1 MKTKDAIKITHTL
14 GKPSK
19 MPGFSYGLPAQECKT
34 GSKLAKKPGSTCFG
48 CYALKGCYR
57 FKAFKTASYKRLE
70 ALKNPLWVKAMAAQ
84 ISSKKSKYF
93 RWHDSGDVQDLK
105 HLAKIF
111 KVAKLTPGVQHWLPT
126 REAWTQAYQDRA
138 PKNLVI
144 RFSMPMV
151 NQPAAGNWRNTSTVV
166 TEEKNSTCPASKQ
179 GNKCLDCRAC
189 WDLSVK
195 NVAYLAH

>member
-1 MKTKDAIKITHTL
+1 MNKKEAEKITHTL
-14 GKPSK
+14 SKPGK
-19 MPGFSYGLPAQECKT
+19 MPGFAYGIPAAECKT
-34 GSKLAKKPGSTCFG
+34 GKKLVNVKGSTCEG
-48 CYALKGCYR
+48 CYANKGCYV
-57 FKAFKTASYKRLE
+57 FPIVQAAQYKRLR
-70 ALKNPLWVKAMAAQ
+70 AIYHPLWVKAMAAQ
-84 ISSKKSKYF
+84 INSKKSKYF
-93 RWHDSGDVQDLK
+93 RWHDSGDVQSLK

-151 NQPAAGNWRNTSTVV
+151 NQPASGSWRNTSTVV
-166 TEEKNSTCPASKQ
+166 TEEKNSTCPAFKQ